1 MKQTILYFLILYSFI
16 CQAQNITPS
25 KDMVSNIT
33 PPLPESASLIGKSN
47 LDSKNSQG
55 KLDFNIPIYS
65 MNYYGFEVPITL
77 SYDSKANKVANRA
90 SSVGLGWNLVVGGQ
104 ISRVVRDSEDESN
117 LGYLTFG
124 EGSSKNFEADKTLRT
139 RIADKFIAGAPE
151 KPDMEP
157 DMYYFDFNGVSGSFI
172 IDNTTFEPVLQ
183 TYEDLKVK
191 IFFKSNSKVID
202 RFVITD
208 ARGNQYYFGKDEKG
222 NNSAIEYRGT
232 SYTYMI
238 DNQDRVHDMGNSGN
252 ANTILTWK
260 LVKIITENKKEI
272 TFDYIINDTQYKSVS
287 SIAYDNV
294 QTEDDFGNIK
304 YSIQEMIYYTDT
316 YGKEMMLSSVN
327 FSDKGA
333 YIFRYDHGRQDLPGA
348 KALSEIIVYGNVSNT
363 PYLVKK
369 LDYSYTNNTSISN
382 MIGHLRNEK
391 DTQKRMFLKEI
402 KSYDT
407 EKKEFISEYQFKYND
422 AMPMP
427 NIFSKSVDLW
437 GYYNGKK
444 NNSFIENTYNL
455 NREVD
460 PYYSSIGLLT
470 EVINATKGTIKI
482 DYEANKVITP
492 SYFKYLY
499 LRWLKPIRTTSLGNE
514 VYGPANRVKSI
525 NYYTDN
531 SLVNTSNFS
540 YELNGISTGRI
551 YSIPAYSMIQRQ
563 VGNKVFY
570 LYGKYITGGLIED
583 YNTGEIGYYMVTEET
598 PNLVKNE
605 RYYTSYGNRGHFYVF
620 PFHVP
625 IDLGWTRG
633 KLIKDKSYKYN
644 NNSWTLQREEEFV
657 YNFYKQNSHP
667 FIWTDGYTIKDMVDA
682 NYDKEFDFPYL
693 ASSGITYSNTVPTYQ
708 SSNFKNVVPLYKFL
722 RYYGNTEI
730 DQLSYGRTNPD
741 VYRKSFFVG
750 GTMNV
755 IQKNITEYENGV
767 SRKTIENY
775 NYNSGYHNFLTQKTT
790 QFFGLDKIEENYQYV
805 QDLNSSKAD
814 YKQMIQDNVLS
825 NVMKKISKRNGE
837 TLFTT
842 ENLYKDIGGN
852 IFRLENIIVQKKD
865 GTPEEMFKSIKY
877 FNAEDGKSDCLGA
890 VKEVIDKNNIPTAFQ
905 YRYGNVILKMHGSEY
920 KPVTIF
926 AWLDLEAQMY
936 KEFKEKIANWNKKDG
951 VNVEGYIYDKYE
963 INLIEKVNSNNT
975 SQYYDYDKFN
985 RLKLIKD
992 DKGNILQEY
1001 EYNYKNN

>member
-55 KLDFNIPIYS
+55 ILDFNIPIYS

-77 SYDSKANKVANRA
+77 SYDSKANKVANRS

-124 EGSSKNFEADKTLRT
+124 EGSSKNFETDKTLRT

-191 IFFKSNSKVID
+191 IFFKDKYKAIE

-272 TFDYIINDTQYKSVS
+272 TFNYTINDTQYKSVS

-294 QTEDDFGNIK
+294 QTQDDFGNIK
-304 YSIQEMIYYTDT
+304 YSIQEMIYYSET
-316 YGKEMMLSSVN
+316 YGKEMMLSSVKFPGIGSYAFKYN
-327 FSDKGA
+327 
-333 YIFRYDHGRQDLPGA
+333 HERQDLPGA
-348 KALSEIIVYGNVSNT
+348 KALSGIEVLREYNYYGNTV
-363 PYLVKK
+363 LLKK
-369 LDYSYTNNTSISN
+369 LDYSYSNNTSTSN
-382 MIGHLRNEK
+382 MISHLRNEK
-391 DTQKRMFLKEI
+391 DAQKRMFLKEI

-407 EKKEFISEYQFKYND
+407 EEKEFISEYQFKYND
-422 AMPMP
+422 VMPMP

-499 LRWLKPIRTTSLGNE
+499 LRWLKPIRSTSLGDE
-514 VYGPANRVKSI
+514 VYGPANRVKNI

-531 SLVNTSNFS
+531 SLVNSSNFS

-633 KLIKDKSYKYN
+633 KLIKDKSYKYD

-657 YNFYKQNSHP
+657 YNFYKQNNHP
-667 FIWTDGYTIKDMVDA
+667 FIWTDGYVIKDMVDA

-693 ASSGITYSNTVPTYQ
+693 TNSGIAYSNTVPSYQ

-730 DQLSYGRTNPD
+730 DQIPFGKTNPD
-741 VYRKSFFVG
+741 VYRKSFFIG

-775 NYNSGYHNFLTQKTT
+775 NYNSASHNFLTQKVT
-790 QFFGLDKIEENYQYV
+790 QFFGLDKTEENYQYV

-825 NVMKKISKRNGE
+825 NVMKIISKRNGA

-842 ENLYKDIGGN
+842 ENLYKNIGGN
-852 IFRLENIIVQKKD
+852 IFRLENITIQKGNANTESQYKEIKYNTD
-865 GTPEEMFKSIKY
+865 GSIKEY
-877 FNAEDGKSDCLGA
+877 QNNTG
-890 VKEVIDKNNIPTAFQ
+890 VITSFHYYI
-905 YRYGNVILKMHGSEY
+905 GNPILKMTGIPYNHFSNFDLLDHFTSEG
-920 KPVTIF
+920 
-926 AWLDLEAQMY
+926 AME
-936 KEFKEKIANWNKKDG
+936 EFKQMCINYNKEEG
-951 VNVEGYIYDKYE
+951 TLIEGYFH
-963 INLIEKVNSNNT
+963 LPLVGLLLKVDSNGNT
-975 SQYYDYDKFN
+975 VYYNYDKFN